1 MTRSAGDG
9 TAPSV
14 RFATARGRWIL
25 TAVVMGSGVVFL
37 DGTVV
42 NVALPAIGRSFHTG
56 LDGLQWTVTAYSLT
70 AGSLYLLGG
79 SIGDIYGRRFGFVTG
94 LAVFTTA
101 SLLCGVAPAAG
112 FLIAA
117 RALQGVG
124 GALLVPESLAI
135 ISATF
140 HPDDRA
146 QAIGAWSGLTGVSTA
161 IGPFLGG
168 FLVDAV
174 SWRLVFLI
182 NLPFAAATIFIALR
196 HVPETKNPGVVRHL
210 DLTGATVGT
219 LGLAG
224 VVAALIE
231 GPSLGFSSAGVA
243 SFGLGGLV
251 LLIAFP
257 FIERR
262 QPDPLI
268 PLGLFASRQFTAA
281 NVVTLLVYA
290 ALGGAMFFIV
300 IELQTVMNYSALE
313 AGAAFIP
320 VTILMFFLSS
330 RAGKLAQRIG
340 PRIPMTVG
348 PIVAAVGFL
357 MLTGMGPGAVYLTSV
372 LPGVIVFGL
381 GLSLTVAPLTAAVL
395 AAADPQ
401 HLGVASGL
409 NNSVARI
416 AGLLGVALL
425 PIAAGFA
432 GANSVGGTAF
442 ADGFQRVMWVTAALC
457 AVGGVISL
465 VTISGSIRLHVVSH
479 PGPSQACDDP
489 ALIKQS
495 GETDHQAS

>member
-1 MTRSAGDG
+1 
-9 TAPSV
+9 
-14 RFATARGRWIL
+14 
-25 TAVVMGSGVVFL
+25 
-37 DGTVV
+37 
-42 NVALPAIGRSFHTG
+42 
-56 LDGLQWTVTAYSLT
+56 
-70 AGSLYLLGG
+70 
-79 SIGDIYGRRFGFVTG
+79 
-94 LAVFTTA
+94 
-101 SLLCGVAPAAG
+101 
-112 FLIAA
+112 
-117 RALQGVG
+117 
-124 GALLVPESLAI
+124 
-135 ISATF
+135 
-140 HPDDRA
+140 
-146 QAIGAWSGLTGVSTA
+146 
-161 IGPFLGG
+161 
-168 FLVDAV
+168 
-174 SWRLVFLI
+174 
-182 NLPFAAATIFIALR
+182 
-196 HVPETKNPGVVRHL
+196 
-210 DLTGATVGT
+210 VGT

-231 GPSLGFSSAGVA
+231 GPTLGFSSVGVA
-243 SFGLGGLV
+243 SFGLGGLA

-257 FIERR
+257 FVERR

-290 ALGGAMFFIV
+290 ALGGALFFIV
-300 IELQTVMNYSALE
+300 IELQTVMNYSALG

-320 VTILMFFLSS
+320 ATILMFFLSS

-348 PIVAAVGFL
+348 PIVAALGLL
-357 MLTGMGPGAVYLTSV
+357 MLTGMGPGAAYATKV

-395 AAADPQ
+395 AVADPQ

-432 GANSVGGTAF
+432 GTNSVGGTAF

-465 VTISGSIRLHVVSH
+465 VTITGSIRLHVVSH

-489 ALIKQS
+489 ALIKQTD
-495 GETDHQAS
+495 ETDQAS